1 MSSSRDASITS
12 YFQPTR
18 ESKGKRR
25 TETDT
30 SSMSKP
36 ESAASKATS
45 LHTKVSHKRLR
56 SASPPAPTSVPKKF
70 NTDTVPDTKKRSHL
84 AYNSLSEDWIDAL
97 SAKEEDAGAKTISLT
112 YHVGDMFED
121 APKNCLLIHA
131 CNTQGHWGAGI
142 AKAFK
147 QKYPKAYS
155 THNKF
160 CAKEHSKTQ
169 PVPTGSAQLLAP
181 VDDDSQH
188 WIGCLFTSAKYG
200 KAKDKPDVIVRNTAA
215 SMKMLLELV
224 MMADGEISEIRMCK
238 INSGKFGVPWE
249 MTEEAL
255 KSIALQEGWREKI
268 EIWEP

>member
-12 YFQPTR
+12 HFQPTG
-18 ESKGKRR
+18 ESKGKSRI
-25 TETDT
+25 ETDT
-30 SSMSKP
+30 SNMSKP
-36 ESAASKATS
+36 ESTVPRAAP
-45 LHTKVSHKRLR
+45 HTPAKVSHKRLP
-56 SASPPAPTSVPKKF
+56 STSPPAPAPVPKKS
-70 NTDTVPDTKKRSHL
+70 NTDAKQGKNL
-84 AYNSLSEDWIDAL
+84 AYNNLSEDWMDIL
-97 SAKEEDAGAKTISLT
+97 SRKDEGTGARSMSLT
-112 YHVGDMFED
+112 YHVGDVFQD
-121 APKNCLLIHA
+121 APENCLLVHA

-147 QKYPKAYS
+147 QKYPKAY
-155 THNKF
+155 TAHNKF

-181 VDDDSQH
+181 VDSDSHH

-200 KAKDKPDVIVRNTAA
+200 KAKDKLDTIVKNTTA

-224 MMADGEISEIRMCK
+224 MMADSEISKIRMCK

-249 MTEEAL
+249 KTEEAL
-255 KSIALQEGWREKI
+255 KSITLQEGWRETI